1 MTCVSASPTQL
12 GPSLPPEAL
21 KRFSFFD
28 RLFHSREASVEMC
41 EYDRNWGGE
50 LLQRVGTERKMPVV
64 FEVVSH
70 SVVHLTVGQHDNL
83 EPELDRSGRQ
93 GGQPDDGDHR

>member
-1 MTCVSASPTQL
+1 
-12 GPSLPPEAL
+12 
-21 KRFSFFD
+21 
-28 RLFHSREASVEMC
+28 
-41 EYDRNWGGE
+41 
-50 LLQRVGTERKMPVV
+50 MPVV